1 MRFWKSL
8 ASAQRRLMGLRHTVA
23 RVRARD
29 VTKVLGRVAAVLFSL
44 ELLYL
49 AVGNAILRTQ
59 LIQRSVET
67 AEGFSLEFR
76 GAYTLLPGRAHVRD
90 LSLRFEDYNVQFE
103 VAIAEATLDIALSE
117 LPFKKFHVTRLDAHG
132 TRFRMRHKL
141 IAVGDDAERVAA
153 YPPIKGFADPP
164 YFVGV
169 RAPPLP
175 ETADYDLWR
184 VRIDHVSAAVSE
196 LWVMEYRYQ
205 GAGLAKGSFVVH
217 PARWVQV
224 EPASLRLDGGSLSL
238 GSHRVAGRTRGKITC
253 DIPDMHVQAREG
265 AQVLKDISATLQLEL
280 KEGSFDFLQAYLARL
295 GSARYGGNAEFSID
309 LNVVRGVLQ
318 SGSRVDVRAT
328 PFELHHEFADLTGDL
343 MLSAQ
348 RGPEPDPELSLALS
362 APRLSASRKST
373 APSPSV
379 EGVVASLTVRGA
391 DFSEELS
398 LGAAKLAV
406 KRAHAESLAWF
417 AQPGLALAGSADVG
431 FELSR
436 SARQELAG
444 DARLHVR
451 EGHFEHEDFAMGGDL
466 HTQLAFRRGAEAD
479 AAIELQ
485 KLSVQLSGGTLRSGA
500 KRSKPFDALVEGSNL
515 RLTPAQDASAAGTL
529 RVRVSDAEALLPL
542 VMGAPL
548 TDITSTAL
556 NLKQLDAQTAV
567 QLSADGVNLR
577 VIDARSGNLRVR
589 GYFSKRTREPRGAF
603 LLSSGPINVGVTL
616 SGGATEVSPFVGDGW
631 LATTWPRISG
641 STPGPG

>member
-1 MRFWKSL
+1 
-8 ASAQRRLMGLRHTVA
+8 
-23 RVRARD
+23 
-29 VTKVLGRVAAVLFSL
+29 VLGRVAAVLFCL

-49 AVGNAILRTQ
+49 AVGNAMLRTQ

-67 AEGFSLEFR
+67 ADGFSLEFR

-103 VAIAEATLDIALSE
+103 VAIGEATLDIALSE
-117 LPFKKFHVTRLDAHG
+117 LPFKKFHITRLDAHG

-169 RAPPLP
+169 RSPPLP
-175 ETADYDLWR
+175 ENADYDLWR
-184 VRIDHVSAAVSE
+184 VRIDHVTAAVSE

-205 GAGLAKGSFVVH
+205 GPGLARGSFVVH

-265 AQVLKDISATLQLEL
+265 AEVLKDISATLQLEL

-309 LNVVRGVLQ
+309 VNVVRGVLQ
-318 SGSRVDVRAT
+318 SGSRFDVRAT

-348 RGPEPDPELSLALS
+348 RETEPELSLALS
-362 APRLSASRKST
+362 APRLIALRKST
-373 APSPSV
+373 APSPSI
-379 EGVVASLTVRGA
+379 EGVVGSLTVRGT
-391 DFSEELS
+391 DLSEELS

-417 AQPGLALAGSADVG
+417 AQPGMALAGSADAG

-436 SARQELAG
+436 SAQQELAG
-444 DARLHVR
+444 EARLHVR
-451 EGHFEHEDFAMGGDL
+451 GGHFEHEDFALGGDL
-466 HTQLAFRRGAEAD
+466 HTQLAFRRGAEDD
-479 AAIELQ
+479 AAIVLQ
-485 KLSVQLSGGTLRSGA
+485 KLSVQLSGGTLRKAA
-500 KRSKPFDALVEGSNL
+500 KRSKPFDALVDGSNL

-589 GYFSKRTREPRGAF
+589 GYFSKRTSEPRGAF
-603 LLSSGPINVGVTL
+603 LLSTGPINVGVTL
-616 SGGATEVSPFVGDGW
+616 SGGATEVSPFVGDDW
-631 LATTWPRISG
+631 LATAWPRISG
-641 STPGPG
+641 FAPAPG